1 MLLSLSNAFIKRP
14 VLSTV
19 CTIVIILLGTISVAV
34 LPLDKLPEIAPKKVA
49 VTANYIGADA
59 KTTEDNVT
67 TVLEREINGTEQVR
81 WIDSFQII
89 PETSLLTSLSPQ
101 KPIATQHRF

>member
-19 CTIVIILLGTISVAV
+19 CTIVIILLGTISMAV

-49 VTANYIGADA
+49 VTANYIAADA
-59 KTTEDNVT
+59 KTTEELGVEVVVT
-67 TVLEREINGTEQVR
+67 YH
-81 WIDSFQII
+81 DSHSE
-89 PETSLLTSLSPQ
+89 PCMRLSPHT
-101 KPIATQHRF
+101 ALGN

>member
-19 CTIVIILLGTISVAV
+19 CTIVIILLGTISMAV

-49 VTANYIGADA
+49 VTANYIGA
-59 KTTEDNVT
+59 
-67 TVLEREINGTEQVR
+67 
-81 WIDSFQII
+81 
-89 PETSLLTSLSPQ
+89 
-101 KPIATQHRF
+101 